1 MDDRLTNSIV
11 LFVSDPWH
19 ADMDWVY
26 GNFIPWLNF
35 FDGSVVTYVI
45 TIMDTMRFWRTLD
58 SSHHPFQLGGWFIGS
73 VAFLG
78 KSGLKMSQSTLR
90 VEFAFLSSHQVL
102 APGFKEGGLMG
113 YLRGKASHRDYVEGE
128 LICWASPCLSL
139 SPLLS
144 QFDVSSTA
152 SSRKP
157 LTSSQWHRASKGLS
171 VLDWAPK
178 CRNRI
183 LVRIVVNGASDHQCA
198 AVQRID
204 TAGILVRPPA
214 IGGLS
219 TQQEWLVQ
227 TLGR

>member
-1 MDDRLTNSIV
+1 
-11 LFVSDPWH
+11 
-19 ADMDWVY
+19 
-26 GNFIPWLNF
+26 
-35 FDGSVVTYVI
+35 
-45 TIMDTMRFWRTLD
+45 
-58 SSHHPFQLGGWFIGS
+58 
-73 VAFLG
+73 
-78 KSGLKMSQSTLR
+78 MSQSTLR

-171 VLDWAPK
+171 VLDGAPK
-178 CRNRI
+178 CRNQI

-204 TAGILVRPPA
+204 TAGMTRQTTSNWWVVNAKGMASPNAWQIIIAMGIGRQHQDVNNAQEKLVCN
-214 IGGLS
+214 
-219 TQQEWLVQ
+219 VY
-227 TLGR
+227 

>member
-1 MDDRLTNSIV
+1 MVLLSRL
-11 LFVSDPWH
+11 
-19 ADMDWVY
+19 
-26 GNFIPWLNF
+26 
-35 FDGSVVTYVI
+35 
-45 TIMDTMRFWRTLD
+45 
-58 SSHHPFQLGGWFIGS
+58 SSLSWISSRHPFLLGGWFIGS

-171 VLDWAPK
+171 V
-178 CRNRI
+178 
-183 LVRIVVNGASDHQCA
+183 SEM
-198 AVQRID
+198 
-204 TAGILVRPPA
+204 
-214 IGGLS
+214 
-219 TQQEWLVQ
+219 QEPDPCKDCGQWSI
-227 TLGR
+227 RSSMCCCSED